1 MDNKKRPHNL
11 FEKISEDLQF
21 ATQLED
27 IIKEWEETGDSSK
40 FIGVLVD
47 MNRAIN
53 KVRERRSKN

>member
-11 FEKISEDLQF
+11 FVNISEDLKF
-21 ATQLED
+21 ATKLQD

-47 MNRAIN
+47 MNREIN
-53 KVRERRSKN
+53 KIKKRRSKS

>member
-11 FEKISEDLQF
+11 FEKISADLKF
-21 ATQLED
+21 ATKLED